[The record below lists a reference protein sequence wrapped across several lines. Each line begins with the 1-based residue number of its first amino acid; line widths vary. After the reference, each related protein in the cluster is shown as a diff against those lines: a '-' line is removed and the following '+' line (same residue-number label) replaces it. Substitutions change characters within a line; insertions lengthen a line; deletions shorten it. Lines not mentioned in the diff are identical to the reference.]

1 MTVTPPIRTHITT
14 TPQAGSA
21 ARLRRAIQKSDRVK
35 KDYAVSRGK
44 QLMHFVR
51 DSAKHDL
58 IVLEASALTLA
69 EKFGFD
75 ADAYAED
82 LEKKIGEVSD
92 EGSGSDTP
100 RSL

>member
-1 MTVTPPIRTHITT
+1 MTATPPIRTNVTT
-14 TPQAGSA
+14 TPQAASA

-51 DSAKHDL
+51 DSAKKDL
-58 IVLEASALTLA
+58 IALEASALTLA

-75 ADAYAED
+75 ADAYADD
-82 LEKKIGEVSD
+82 LEKKISDVSD
-92 EGSGSDTP
+92 ESSGSDTP
-100 RSL
+100 RSM